1 MKKKEDFLH
10 INVLL
15 ERFFEGQTSIKEEQ
29 ELYRFFMRDDI
40 PEEWVRYKPLIK
52 YFESGLADELRS
64 SVVVQ
69 PEIRTSKRKRRI
81 VWGGIAA
88 SFLLALCSSLY
99 FLATREAPDPFEGSY
114 IIRNGVRITDLNLIR
129 PELEATIQK
138 VLLQEQETER
148 LIEQLLK
155 IDDSPEIQ
163 IMQQL
168 QRQNQRILENIQD
181 ENIRKEVAKILN
193 TNL

>member
-1 MKKKEDFLH
+1 MKMKEEF
-10 INVLL
+10 IPANVLL

-40 PEEWVRYKPLIK
+40 PDELVRYKPLIK
-52 YFESGLADELRS
+52 YFESGLADELS
-64 SVVVQ
+64 SSMQ
-69 PEIRTSKRKRRI
+69 PETHTPKRKRWV

-88 SFLLALCSSLY
+88 SFLLALCTSLY

-114 IIRNGVRITDLNLIR
+114 IIRNGVRITDLKLIR

-148 LIEQLLK
+148 LIEQISK

-163 IMQQL
+163 IMQQW
-168 QRQNQRILENIQD
+168 QQQNQRILENIQN
-181 ENIRKEVAKILN
+181 ENIRREVEEVLN
-193 TNL
+193 INF

>member
-1 MKKKEDFLH
+1 MKMKEEF
-10 INVLL
+10 IPANVLL

-40 PEEWVRYKPLIK
+40 PDELVRYKPLIK
-52 YFESGLADELRS
+52 YFESGLAEELRNS
-64 SVVVQ
+64 MQ
-69 PEIRTSKRKRRI
+69 PETHTPKRKRWV

-88 SFLLALCSSLY
+88 SFLLALCTSLY

-129 PELEATIQK
+129 PELEAAIQK

-148 LIEQLLK
+148 LIEQISK

-163 IMQQL
+163 IMQQW
-168 QRQNQRILENIQD
+168 QQQSQRILENIQD
-181 ENIRKEVAKILN
+181 ENIRREVEEIFKY
-193 TNL
+193 

>member
-1 MKKKEDFLH
+1 MKKKEEF
-10 INVLL
+10 ISVNVLL
-15 ERFFEGQTSIKEEQ
+15 ERFFEGQTSIEEEQ

-40 PEEWVRYKPLIK
+40 PEELVRYKPVIN

-64 SVVVQ
+64 SIQ
-69 PEIRTSKRKRRI
+69 PETHTSKRKRWI
-81 VWGGIAA
+81 IWSGIAA
-88 SFLLALCSSLY
+88 SFLLAMCTSFY
-99 FLATREAPDPFEGSY
+99 FLAAREAPDPFEGSY

-138 VLLQEQETER
+138 VLLQEQETEQ
-148 LIEQLLK
+148 LIEQLSK

-163 IMQQL
+163 IMRQL
-168 QRQNQRILENIQD
+168 QQQNQQILENIRD
-181 ENIRKEVAKILN
+181 ENIRREVEEILN